1 MTLPARQPDWPMRF
15 ERFLAA
21 CRERPFAWGEHDCC
35 LLVLDWIELAT
46 GRRPADTRGRYRDA
60 AGAAAVM
67 GERWGS
73 DDLIAVVSAELGPP
87 LASPLLAGRGDV
99 LAFRHGQ
106 RVWLGLCV
114 GHHGVAVTAK
124 GLGTL
129 PLGRAILGWRV

>member
-1 MTLPARQPDWPMRF
+1 MSLPARHPDWPARF

-46 GRRPADTRGRYRDA
+46 GRRPADTRGAYRDA

-67 GERWGS
+67 RQRWGS
-73 DDLIAVVSAELGPP
+73 DDLIAVASAALGDP

-99 LAFRHGQ
+99 LAFGHGAL
-106 RVWLGLCV
+106 VWLGLCV
-114 GHHGVAVTAK
+114 GHHGVAVTRN
-124 GLGTL
+124 GLVTL
-129 PLGRAILGWRV
+129 PLGRAIVGWRV